1 MSKNIKVIDH
11 KGIEYRNEKEMREAY
26 GISRQ
31 LYIFRKKKGYTQEE
45 CLSPAGSFLHEQHN
59 KGPLLTFTVNGEEY
73 AGLQSLADK
82 YGVSVSWISFIK
94 SRFDNDIGKTIEYF
108 EKRSK
113 NIKIRETRRKR
124 LDKQPVCTKGPVKAP
139 NGKTYKTSAAMCR
152 DYGIKYRM
160 YQNCLHRGMTM
171 AESIKFC
178 LNKNKLSA

>member
-124 LDKQPVCTKGPVKAP
+124 LDKQPVCTKDISRHVQGL
-139 NGKTYKTSAAMCR
+139 R
-152 DYGIKYRM
+152 DQIQDVSELPASWNDHGRIHKILP
-160 YQNCLHRGMTM
+160 Q
-171 AESIKFC
+171 
-178 LNKNKLSA
+178 